1 MAEEVVTINEVME
14 DEKIKQGMDEL
25 VAAMEKDAATM
36 KLVEAAETVEDLY
49 QITKRFVKVTI
60 EDFKKVFR
68 QVADYFTTDK
78 TEIADEIL
86 DDVVGGWSLSGW
98 FKKAANKLACVAG
111 CIAGVGAFVGGVA
124 LGGAIAFLGGPIGL
138 VGGLAVMGAGIAG
151 GTALLYESINMLKNQ

>member
-1 MAEEVVTINEVME
+1 MAEVMTINEVLE
-14 DEKIKQGMDEL
+14 DAKIQQGMDDL

-36 KLVEAAETVEDLY
+36 KLVEAAATVEDLF
-49 QITKRFVKVTI
+49 QITKRFIQVTF
-60 EDFKKVFR
+60 EDFKKVFH
-68 QVADYFTTDK
+68 QVADYFSADK

-111 CIAGVGAFVGGVA
+111 CIAGVGAIVGGAA
-124 LGGAIAFLGGPIGL
+124 LGGALAFLGGP
-138 VGGLAVMGAGIAG
+138 VGLAGGMVVMGAGLAG